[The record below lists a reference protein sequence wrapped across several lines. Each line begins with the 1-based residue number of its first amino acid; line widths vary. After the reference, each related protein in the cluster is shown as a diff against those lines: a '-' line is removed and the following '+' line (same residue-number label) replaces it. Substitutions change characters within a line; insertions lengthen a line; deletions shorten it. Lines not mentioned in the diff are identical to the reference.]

1 MAGSISSI
9 SALVVDEWQVG
20 QLEWQVGQLEL
31 VVSSVS
37 SISALVVGRAVRAS
51 GGQC

>member
-9 SALVVDEWQVG
+9 SALVVD
-20 QLEWQVGQLEL
+20 EWQVGQLEL